1 MSKIPKFFLM
11 SALIPAPLFAEPRV
25 TVGVPAGGSLAS
37 STISAPVPLAWGP
50 VANAWGVAY
59 DPVTRRV
66 FASVPTSGSISMLNA
81 ENGQSLGSFW
91 SESGAV
97 VHGLAVDVAN
107 RRLWFLD
114 SATDQVRSRM
124 IDSSGAGP
132 AFALPGSGLKRPT
145 DLAVDPVRGELFI
158 ADSAQNSVVRM
169 AFDGTVRG
177 IWSEAGTEDAWGVA
191 VVPGGL
197 VYCSSY
203 SQGTVRSWNPETG
216 ATALVASGISGPRG
230 LTIDRFGRLLCLAS
244 GSGTVLKLD
253 SSSPT
258 ATPFTGYPNG
268 RSFRCD
274 DTTDEDDDLLPDA
287 WELAFSGLGSL
298 GSASD
303 PDKDGQS
310 AFFEAAFGGRPDRG
324 DGSALKADPPTA
336 AAGLLQIRF
345 PVRQS
350 DGPSYRIWV
359 STNLQTWWVPAV
371 TITDG
376 IPSGG
381 YAERRAY
388 LDRSVN
394 GIPAASPVFFRI
406 ETFKL
411 PDF

>member
-1 MSKIPKFFLM
+1 MSKFPKFLLV
-11 SALIPAPLFAEPRV
+11 AVLIQAPLFAEPRV
-25 TVGVPAGGSLAS
+25 TVGLPAGGSLAS
-37 STISAPVPLAWGP
+37 STISAPVPAAWGP

-59 DPVTRRV
+59 DPVTRRI
-66 FASVPTSGSISMLNA
+66 FASVPTSGSISVLNA

-91 SESGAV
+91 SESGAII
-97 VHGLAVDVAN
+97 HGLAVDVAN

-114 SATDQVRSRM
+114 SATDQVRSRL

-177 IWSEAGTEDAWGVA
+177 IWSDAGTEDAWGVA
-191 VVPGGL
+191 VQPGGL

-203 SQGTVRSWNPETG
+203 GQGTVRSWNPETG
-216 ATALVASGISGPRG
+216 ATAAVASGISGPRG
-230 LTIDRFGRLLCLAS
+230 LMIDRFGRLLCLAS
-244 GSGTVLKLD
+244 GTGTVLKLD
-253 SSSPT
+253 SAPAT
-258 ATPFTGYPNG
+258 ATPFTGFANG

-287 WELAFSGLGSL
+287 WELAYGGLGSL
-298 GSASD
+298 GAASD

-324 DGSALKADPPTA
+324 DGSALKADPPTLT
-336 AAGLLQIRF
+336 GGTLPIRF
-345 PVRQS
+345 PVRQA
-350 DGPSYRIWV
+350 DGLSYRIWV
-359 STNLQTWWVPAV
+359 STNLQSWWVPAV

-376 IPSGG
+376 PVSGG

-388 LDRSVN
+388 MVRSAN
-394 GIPAASPVFFRI
+394 GISETSPVFFRI